1 MLCLKLLHLPWHCPS
16 AAIKTQSL
24 VPTNNSPYPE
34 VMLSVV
40 KEKPH
45 FPVSMRKE
53 HLLQRN
59 DIWMLELPQQLQK
72 KKSTTYIML
81 YTYIQSWYTWNTNKR
96 SWNLQ
101 ATENHFFKWK
111 NQSLVSNQSWKQVIT
126 PSGHSF
132 PTHYLKAQLY
142 VNLII
147 IQDQDDSANSQLWH
161 LPFCIGCNLQQSYL
175 GYPIFSS
182 LPIIWKTCIF
192 IAVSWDWMGWL
203 M

>member
-1 MLCLKLLHLPWHCPS
+1 MTFGCLSSRSNCK
-16 AAIKTQSL
+16 
-24 VPTNNSPYPE
+24 
-34 VMLSVV
+34 
-40 KEKPH
+40 
-45 FPVSMRKE
+45 RKS
-53 HLLQRN
+53 
-59 DIWMLELPQQLQK
+59 PQQ
-72 KKSTTYIML
+72 L
-81 YTYIQSWYTWNTNKR
+81 YTYIQSWCTWNTNKR

-161 LPFCIGCNLQQSYL
+161 LPFCIGCNLQQSIW
-175 GYPIFSS
+175 GTPFSPHFQLSEKVAFS
-182 LPIIWKTCIF
+182 LQSVETE
-192 IAVSWDWMGWL
+192 WDGWCRAC
-203 M
+203 